1 MKYKNITILTG
12 AGISAE
18 SGIPTYRTG
27 EDKLWGTDFKEFST
41 IQSLRTNRIK
51 SIEAFNERKRRYI
64 ENDYKPNAGH
74 FSLAKLENYWRDNKI
89 GCFNV
94 ITQNIDSLHELAG
107 SNHVVHMHG
116 SLAKKR
122 RIDTNNVV
130 DWGNEPLNPDLER
143 PEVVLFG
150 EEIMHGR
157 TIESILN
164 FTDLYIAV
172 GTSMTVF
179 PASDFVLQVKQL
191 GGYTIFV
198 NEEKCFLD
206 GRFHKTIYGKS
217 SEILPKLVDDI
228 INELL

>member
-1 MKYKNITILTG
+1 MI
-12 AGISAE
+12 
-18 SGIPTYRTG
+18 
-27 EDKLWGTDFKEFST
+27 
-41 IQSLRTNRIK
+41 
-51 SIEAFNERKRRYI
+51 
-64 ENDYKPNAGH
+64 
-74 FSLAKLENYWRDNKI
+74 
-89 GCFNV
+89 
-94 ITQNIDSLHELAG
+94 LHEQAG
-107 SNHVVHMHG
+107 SNHVIHMHG
-116 SLAKKR
+116 SLSKKR
-122 RIDTNNVV
+122 RIDTNVAV

-150 EEIMHGR
+150 EEIMHGH
-157 TIESILN
+157 TIDSILN
-164 FTDLYIAV
+164 FTDLYITV